1 MNFTFWLP
9 LKWLFR
15 DIEVSHS
22 LKLSNQTKPNLANQ
36 RIISNTMKQERTF
49 RHFSIVVFFI
59 LLVATQLLGSWYHTE
74 VPGVTV
80 TKLITTRD
88 RQTQYTKRKAIVI
101 TTFMR
106 SGSTFLGELFNL
118 HPDTFY
124 QFEPLHPFYRSGCQ
138 HRLNEKYESLV
149 DRLRCLFHDE
159 YNTTGRF
166 IVFRVKLDDI

>member
-1 MNFTFWLP
+1 M
-9 LKWLFR
+9 
-15 DIEVSHS
+15 
-22 LKLSNQTKPNLANQ
+22 KLSNQTKPNLANQ